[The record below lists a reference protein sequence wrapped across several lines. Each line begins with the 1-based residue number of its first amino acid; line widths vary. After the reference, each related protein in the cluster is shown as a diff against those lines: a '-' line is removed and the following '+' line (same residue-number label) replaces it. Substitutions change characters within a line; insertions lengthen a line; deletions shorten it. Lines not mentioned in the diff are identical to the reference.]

1 MGSYIDEGFYKDSDP
16 IYQEGFSIM
25 APKKSK
31 KQSKSSLTSSELNT
45 LKERGLRLLQEQHEE
60 FIKDSL
66 K

>member
-31 KQSKSSLTSSELNT
+31 KKTKNSKLFR
-45 LKERGLRLLQEQHEE
+45 KI
-60 FIKDSL
+60 FIKS
-66 K
+66 